1 MGQMVGCAQPAGSSE
16 LKVVGT
22 DSKKIPLAEAPPG
35 TASILTVFAGPFA
48 RGGVKTSYCGGS
60 YIARGVILTAA
71 HCFVSET
78 GFLRRVKVFIR
89 HNPSYVVANLTDYD
103 LVTHPHVDIALLK
116 FDDKQQPWLSSPQR
130 VALFELEENKL
141 RHDSLYKGAS
151 FYGLGTRDHDG
162 DYGVIGVSDD
172 LFVLT
177 QDGSLWTNLRYI
189 FLSNF
194 PVVIK
199 IDYLL
204 RAGRFFGRCA
214 RPSSAQLFNEPYIS
228 QCKGRLHPN
237 DFLSN
242 SHLIAGSYLY
252 GEKGSAKDV
261 LFCPGD
267 SGGGLRA
274 SNGRLLGVLAV
285 LNVATTQGVRSEK
298 GYKAFDK
305 DDLDYGCRSLGF
317 FINVVGLKSWLES
330 SLSSELG

>member
-1 MGQMVGCAQPAGSSE
+1 MGQMAGCAQPAGVSE
-16 LKVVGT
+16 LAVVGN
-22 DSKKIPLAEAPPG
+22 DSEKIPLSEAPPG
-35 TASILTVFAGPFA
+35 TVNILMVFASPA
-48 RGGVKTSYCGGS
+48 KGGVTTKYCGGS
-60 YIARGVILTAA
+60 YIARGVVLTAA
-71 HCFVSET
+71 HCFVSES
-78 GFLRRVKVFIR
+78 GVLRRVKVFIR
-89 HNPSYVVANLTDYD
+89 HKPSHMVAHLADYD

-116 FDDKQQPWLSSPQR
+116 LDEKQQPWSSSPQR
-130 VALFELEENKL
+130 VALFELEENKQ
-141 RHDSLYKGAS
+141 RHKSLYKGAS
-151 FYGLGTRDHDG
+151 FYGLGARDHDG
-162 DYGVIGVSDD
+162 DYGVIGASND

-194 PVVIK
+194 PATIK

-228 QCKGRLHPN
+228 QCRERLHPN

-252 GEKGSAKDV
+252 GEEGSAKNI

-274 SNGRLLGVLAV
+274 ANGRLLGVLAV

-298 GYKAFDK
+298 GYEAFDQ
-305 DDLDYGCRSLGF
+305 DALDYGCRSLGL
-317 FINVVGLKSWLES
+317 FINLVGLKSWLES